1 MSSLCLHRY
10 QGKEGFAP
18 AAYLQRYRG
27 VAREGAA
34 TGAQVVSS
42 VQDAVIYATS
52 NQSAFPAPVTSPKPV
67 EHVPAVISP
76 KPVEHIPAVTSPKPV
91 EHVTSPKPDVSPK
104 PITSPKPESDN
115 KPKFAPTWH
124 SLAQPYID
132 KEREC

>member
-1 MSSLCLHRY
+1 MPLVNIGIVCYLCRY

-27 VAREGAA
+27 VAREDAA

-42 VQDAVIYATS
+42 FKDAVMSATS
-52 NQSAFPAPVTSPKPV
+52 NQSASPAPVTSSKPV
-67 EHVPAVISP
+67 EPVVISP
-76 KPVEHIPAVTSPKPV
+76 KPVVTSPKPFEPV
-91 EHVTSPKPDVSPK
+91 VTSPKPFE
-104 PITSPKPESDN
+104 PEADS

-132 KEREC
+132 KEREY